1 MKSRAVGLALDW
13 PVVVGGVVR
22 VRVGSVL
29 LALAEEESPAELA
42 RELRGAGLDALAA
55 SPGSPPELLGIDVL
69 VVDARVHPWCPPWL
83 AGAER
88 RHPGLQVVV
97 ASDEA
102 GLPAAVRALREGAS
116 DLLACPIAPAQLR
129 DAVLRA
135 LARRDGN
142 ASEERTPEQA
152 RWVEMGRLAGGLA
165 HELSNPLAIILSA
178 LSGMEDALS
187 TVALAVPSTATD
199 ARASIDLAR
208 EATGEALVG
217 AKRLRVLARDL
228 RAIFRSDPAAVSSTD
243 VAEAVATAL
252 RVGRAEI
259 TSHAQVAVEVPAG
272 VTAVAS
278 PGSLAEAILNV
289 LRRAA
294 QAIESSGRR
303 RGVVRVGARQHGE
316 EVLIE
321 IEDDAVAVGD
331 PALRHLAAW
340 LPVGLA
346 PGPGA
351 YALLAACNLVERQG
365 GTLSAQPAASGGT
378 VICIALPAISA
389 MHPDA
394 HTP

>member
-1 MKSRAVGLALDW
+1 
-13 PVVVGGVVR
+13 
-22 VRVGSVL
+22 VL
-29 LALAEEESPAELA
+29 LALAEQESPSELA
-42 RELRGAGLDALAA
+42 RDLRGAGLDALAA
-55 SPGSPPELLGIDVL
+55 PTGSPPDLQGIDVL
-69 VVDARVHPWCPPWL
+69 VIDTRLHPWCPGWL
-83 AGAER
+83 VGAER
-88 RHPGLQVVV
+88 RPPGLEVVL

-102 GLPAAVRALREGAS
+102 GLPAAVRALRDGAS
-116 DLLACPIAPAQLR
+116 DLLACPLAPAQLR
-129 DAVLRA
+129 DSVVRA
-135 LARRDGN
+135 LARRD
-142 ASEERTPEQA
+142 ARAIADHTPEQA

-178 LSGMEDALS
+178 LTGLEDALS
-187 TVALAVPSTATD
+187 TVALAVPFTASD

-217 AKRLRVLARDL
+217 AKRLRILARDL
-228 RAIFRSDPAAVSSTD
+228 RTIFRSDPAAVSSTD

-252 RVGRAEI
+252 RVGRSEI
-259 TSHAQVAVEVPAG
+259 TNHAQVAVEVPAG
-272 VTAVAS
+272 VMAVAS

-294 QAIESSGRR
+294 QALEASGRR
-303 RGVVRVGARQHGE
+303 RGVVRVGARQHGD

-321 IEDDAVAVGD
+321 IEDDAAAVED

-340 LPVGLA
+340 LPAGVA

-351 YALLAACNLVERQG
+351 SALLAARDLVERQG

-378 VICIALPAISA
+378 VISIALPAISA
-389 MHPDA
+389 THPDA

>member
-1 MKSRAVGLALDW
+1 M
-13 PVVVGGVVR
+13 R

-29 LALAEEESPAELA
+29 LALAEEENPAELA
-42 RELRGAGLDALAA
+42 HELRGAGLDALAA
-55 SPGSPPELLGIDVL
+55 SPGCPPDLLGIDVL
-69 VVDARVHPWCPPWL
+69 VVGARVHPWCPAWL

-97 ASDEA
+97 ASDDA

-116 DLLACPIAPAQLR
+116 DLLACPLVPAQLH

-135 LARRDGN
+135 LARRD
-142 ASEERTPEQA
+142 ASASDEHTPEQA

-178 LSGMEDALS
+178 LTGLEDALE
-187 TVALAVPSTATD
+187 TVALAVPSTASA
-199 ARASIDLAR
+199 ARDSLELAR
-208 EATGEALVG
+208 ETTGEALVG
-217 AKRLRVLARDL
+217 AKRLRLLARDL

-252 RVGRAEI
+252 RVGRAELA
-259 TSHAQVAVEVPAG
+259 SHAQVVVEVPAG

-294 QAIESSGRR
+294 QAIEASGRR
-303 RGVVRVGARQHGE
+303 RGVVRVGARQHGD
-316 EVLIE
+316 EVLID
-321 IEDDAVAVGD
+321 IEDDAAVVAD
-331 PALRHLAAW
+331 PALRYLAAW
-340 LPVGLA
+340 LPAGLA
-346 PGPGA
+346 PGRGA
-351 YALLAACNLVERQG
+351 HALLAAHDLVVRQG
-365 GTLSAQPAASGGT
+365 GALSAHPAASEGT
-378 VICIALPAISA
+378 VIRIALPAISA
-389 MHPDA
+389 THPDA